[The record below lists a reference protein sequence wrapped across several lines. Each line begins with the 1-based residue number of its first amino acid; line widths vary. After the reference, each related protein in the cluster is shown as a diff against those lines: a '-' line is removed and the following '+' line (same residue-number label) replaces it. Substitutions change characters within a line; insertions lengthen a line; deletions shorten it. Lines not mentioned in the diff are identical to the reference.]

1 MNDALHLASFL
12 GNQLR
17 NLHRLPLPE
26 FYKSYKLSVKNDSLQ
41 AVHSEINIPVAW
53 ELIIMTLNRRRR
65 DVRKRLSVW

>member
-12 GNQLR
+12 GSQLR

-26 FYKSYKLSVKNDSLQ
+26 FCESYRLSVKNDSLQ
-41 AVHSEINIPVAW
+41 VAHSESNIPVAW

-65 DVRKRLSVW
+65 DVRKRLHVW